1 VAHHFTCCSSI
12 TTTAQ
17 DAARRIYFLPM
28 ENAVAI
34 GCSWFSGR
42 IRPAGREEQV
52 LHAMKGSLWVDDN
65 PNRLTEISGQLMD
78 EVRFG
83 GGFLGHLDKS
93 GTFDVKQEPVR
104 WQSSLGSAAH

>member
-1 VAHHFTCCSSI
+1 
-12 TTTAQ
+12 
-17 DAARRIYFLPM
+17 
-28 ENAVAI
+28 
-34 GCSWFSGR
+34 
-42 IRPAGREEQV
+42 
-52 LHAMKGSLWVDDN
+52 
-65 PNRLTEISGQLMD
+65 MD